1 MKFKNGALGTIE
13 ATTAARPEDFE
24 ASLSVVGEKGMV
36 LVGGIALNKIE
47 IWEFIE
53 PNSEDKLIPDLFSQE
68 VETGYGISHG
78 PLLQSVIDALQI
90 NRIDTL
96 VSPDEAVSTA
106 KVVHA
111 LYKSD
116 EDQCWVK
123 LKDKPISK
131 RLGK

>member
-1 MKFKNGALGTIE
+1 
-13 ATTAARPEDFE
+13 
-24 ASLSVVGEKGMV
+24 MV

-47 IWEFIE
+47 TWKFIE
-53 PNSEDKLIPDLFSQE
+53 SNSEDESISDRFSQE

-78 PLLQSVIDALQI
+78 PLLQNVIDALQA

-96 VSPDEAVSTA
+96 VSPDEAVNTA
-106 KVVHA
+106 RVVHA